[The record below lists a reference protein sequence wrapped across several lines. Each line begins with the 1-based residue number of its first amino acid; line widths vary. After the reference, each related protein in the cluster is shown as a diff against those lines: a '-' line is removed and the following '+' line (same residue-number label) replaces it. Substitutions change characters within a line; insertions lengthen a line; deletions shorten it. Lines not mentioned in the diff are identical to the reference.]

1 MKLLLDTHVFLWLDA
16 DDRRVADSV
25 REICEDRANQVFLS
39 IASVWEM
46 QIKIALGKL
55 KSPLPPAALAEA
67 YTNNATLSILP
78 ISLSH
83 VHALADL
90 PRLHG
95 DPFDRMLIAQARH
108 EGLTLVS
115 ADGVMREYPVEVLWA

>member
-16 DDRRVADSV
+16 DDRWVADSV

-55 KSPLPPAALAEA
+55 KSPLPPAVLAEA
-67 YTNNATLSILP
+67 YTKNATLGILP

-83 VHALADL
+83 VHALTDL

-108 EGLTLVS
+108 EGLTLIS
-115 ADGVMREYPVEVLWA
+115 EDGVMREDPVEVLWA